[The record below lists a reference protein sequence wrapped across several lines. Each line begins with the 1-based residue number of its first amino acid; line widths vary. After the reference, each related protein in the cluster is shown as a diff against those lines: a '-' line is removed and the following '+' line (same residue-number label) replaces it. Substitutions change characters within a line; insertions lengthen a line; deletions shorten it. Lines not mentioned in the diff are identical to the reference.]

1 MMFGGNGENKPGV
14 NIGTNLSSIQ
24 QGTSLVFLQ
33 NKRKFLINCRV
44 IYFYKKMNI
53 PYVHSR

>member
-24 QGTSLVFLQ
+24 QGTSLVFYRIKE
-33 NKRKFLINCRV
+33 NF
-44 IYFYKKMNI
+44 
-53 PYVHSR
+53 